1 MEVTSLVVAWSLL
14 AQLPSG
20 PYGGP
25 PAGGVPT
32 PAPVPMGYPPSM
44 PLEMAARDARTATG
58 GTPAANRNVGAPQP
72 AGVPASSLPPANLPA
87 APPPSSA
94 PAPPNNGAG
103 GAVAAAPPQATED
116 KSGAA
121 DLVRQALILPKSLVV
136 EGRKLSLVEALGYYA
151 DRRARLES
159 VRAYWRLSADVAD
172 FHYAWQQVQILKLLG
187 EAVEAGEPQGP
198 QRNLAAADVASRYAA
213 AQARMREAQ
222 LQLNDSQVDAAQRA
236 GLPTT
241 RGLPLPHDLP
251 HVGIYRT
258 YFDKLY
264 GAGGAPPRAVLLNKT
279 LPLRHEVVTARAQT
293 VWGAQD
299 AYDAAFEAYRRRQ
312 LPAEEVL
319 SAIADLDRRRTEFIS
334 AVRRYNEE
342 IAEYAFMSAPE
353 GTSTETLVG
362 MLVKTPHT
370 PSPSQ
375 TSAAAGFTDVETVT
389 FVDEFGNAVGTASPI
404 DAPEPTPIP
413 TPDPVSYASSPTMPA
428 AAPSGFSGP
437 GYAVPPT
444 SGAYG
449 SPPAMPMNA
458 LPAVAAGG
466 MSSGVVVPQSYAAPP
481 TPPGLFVPEAS
492 AKPLGAGGPVSGGPP
507 TSGFSS
513 AGAAASSLQFAP
525 PAAAPVAPAVQTQS
539 SPGRP
544 TPAPPQV
551 PVNSLPAYRANRIP
565 LTMGDPRATGGD
577 GTAVDPSPAMRFDV
591 DVQPASF
598 AAQAGQSPARRTQEL
613 IESLHRATT
622 PEADVQPTAL
632 EECLRSGSTTTRLAT
647 VAAYWNTAESAARGR
662 ARMQTAARL
671 ESLGQ
676 SALRAGNTPAG
687 GAAMLR
693 IQTAK
698 LAAEAD
704 RRADAVALLAARWHL
719 TYVLGRPLSGP
730 WAAPATLPHA
740 GGYRTKV
747 ETLSASSATNARW
760 KRTAARIP
768 VLHEG
773 LQLRAES
780 VLAGGAAADQAVAA
794 FVEGRAAVGRTLEV
808 VDRGDVETCEL
819 LRRTTQYNVE
829 IAEYALNVLPGA
841 TPRDT
846 LVSTL
851 VVPRATVVRRP

>member
-1 MEVTSLVVAWSLL
+1 MDVTSLVIAWSLL
-14 AQLPSG
+14 AQPPSG
-20 PYGGP
+20 PYGV
-25 PAGGVPT
+25 PAVGGMPT

-44 PLEMAARDARTATG
+44 PLETAARDTRTATG
-58 GTPAANRNVGAPQP
+58 GTPAANRNVAAPP
-72 AGVPASSLPPANLPA
+72 AGVPVSSLPPANRPA
-87 APPPSSA
+87 APLPSSPPSA
-94 PAPPNNGAG
+94 PNNGAG
-103 GAVAAAPPQATED
+103 GAVAAAPSQGTED

-136 EGRKLSLVEALGYYA
+136 EGQKLSLVEALGYYA

-159 VRAYWRLSADVAD
+159 VRAYWRLSADLAD

-198 QRNLAAADVASRYAA
+198 QRNLAAADVASRFAA

-236 GLPTT
+236 GLPSA

-279 LPLRHEVVTARAQT
+279 LPLRHEVVAARAQT

-312 LPAEEVL
+312 LPAVEVL

-370 PSPSQ
+370 PSPSK
-375 TSAAAGFTDVETVT
+375 TSAAGGFSDVETVT
-389 FVDEFGNAVGTASPI
+389 FVDEFGNAVGTAGPI
-404 DAPEPTPIP
+404 DAPEPTPMP

-428 AAPSGFSGP
+428 AAPPAFNGP

-444 SGAYG
+444 NGAYG
-449 SPPAMPMNA
+449 SPPAMPTNT

-466 MSSGVVVPQSYAAPP
+466 MSSGGMSSGMVVPQSYAAPSA
-481 TPPGLFVPEAS
+481 PPGLFVPEAS
-492 AKPLGAGGPVSGGPP
+492 AKPLGAGGPASGASPP
-507 TSGFSS
+507 FGGS
-513 AGAAASSLQFAP
+513 AGGGSAPPSSLQF
-525 PAAAPVAPAVQTQS
+525 APAVQTQS
-539 SPGRP
+539 APGRP

-565 LTMGDPRATGGD
+565 LTIGDPR
-577 GTAVDPSPAMRFDV
+577 TAGAHGAEVESSPASRFDV
-591 DVQPASF
+591 DVRPASF
-598 AAQAGQSPARRTQEL
+598 AAAQAGQSSARRAQEL
-613 IESLHRATT
+613 IESMHRATT
-622 PEADVQPTAL
+622 PEPDVQPTAL

-647 VAAYWNTAESAARGR
+647 VAAYWNAAECVARGR
-662 ARMQTAARL
+662 ARTPTAARL

-676 SALRAGNTPAG
+676 AALRAGNTPAG

-698 LAAEAD
+698 LAAEAE

-719 TYVLGRPLSGP
+719 TYLLGRPLSGP

-747 ETLSASSATNARW
+747 ETLSASSAAPARW
-760 KRTAARIP
+760 KRSAARIP

-794 FVEGRAAVGRTLEV
+794 FAEGRAAVGRTLEV
-808 VDRGDVETCEL
+808 VERGDDETCEL